1 VRKWIAP
8 LLIVLSVVFTAVVYS
23 RLPGQIATHFGV
35 NGPDRWSGRSAAWLF
50 PGIALGIW
58 ALLTTIPRI
67 DPHRANYA
75 KFQSSY
81 DTIVIASTLVTV
93 LVQIA
98 VLGSAL
104 GWPIRVETVVPLAVG
119 GLFIV
124 IGELLPRSSPTW
136 FFGIRTPWT
145 LSNDIV
151 WKRTHRVGGFL
162 MIIAGLLVMSL
173 AFLRSREAVYT
184 VIALTAV
191 LIFSTVPYSY
201 FVYRSETAG
210 KQSS

>member
-1 VRKWIAP
+1 MRKWIAP
-8 LLIVLSVVFTAVVYS
+8 LLIVVSVMFTAAVYS
-23 RLPGQIATHFGV
+23 QLPDRIATHFGV

-50 PGIALGIW
+50 PAIAFGIW

-81 DTIVIASTLVTV
+81 DTMVIASTLVTV
-93 LVQIA
+93 LVQFA
-98 VLGSAL
+98 VLGSAI
-104 GWPIRVETVVPLAVG
+104 GWPVRVESVVPFAVG

-151 WKRTHRVGGFL
+151 WQRTHRLGGFL
-162 MIIAGLLVMSL
+162 MIIAGLLLMSL
-173 AFLRSREAVYT
+173 AVLRSRTAVYT
-184 VIALTAV
+184 VIALTGV
-191 LIFSTVPYSY
+191 LVLSTVPYSY
-201 FVYRSETAG
+201 FVYRSVTAG
-210 KQSS
+210 KHSS